1 MKLTAI
7 SEGRTLRKGQRFA
20 VLAAAMMALSS
31 CGGFEGAS
39 DGPTAALSQANIYR
53 LAAGDKLKVTVY
65 NEPDLT
71 GEFQVNDG
79 GTIAFPLIGEVRAS
93 GVTVDEFRG
102 QLIQSLQNGF
112 VRNPRVTV
120 DIANYRPINI
130 IGEVRNAGQYPYR
143 PGISVQDAIAMAG
156 GYTYRANNSV
166 VYLTRASG
174 SEQITLNSKK
184 EETPVLPGD
193 SIRVPERYF

>member
-1 MKLTAI
+1 M
-7 SEGRTLRKGQRFA
+7 
-20 VLAAAMMALSS
+20 LAAVAMVLNA
-31 CGGFEGAS
+31 CGGFSGAG
-39 DGPTAALSQANIYR
+39 DAPTAALSQPSAYR
-53 LAAGDKLKVTVY
+53 LAPGDKLKVNVY

-71 GEFQVNDG
+71 GEFQVNDS

-93 GVTVDEFRG
+93 GVSVDEFRT
-102 QLIQSLQNGF
+102 QLIQSLQNGY

-166 VYLTRASG
+166 VYLTRSSG
-174 SEQITLNSKK
+174 NEQITLNEKK
-184 EETPVLPGD
+184 DETPVLPGD
-193 SIRVPERYF
+193 NIRVPERYF